1 MIESIL
7 ATDMNAHKDQVNDIV
22 NTDFETLNLLKMEDQ
37 VFLCKVLLHA
47 ADLSNQVRPFKIS
60 ARNAGWISEE
70 ISNQI
75 ELEKMHN
82 LRPENSLQS
91 LDALRQ
97 AESEIYFINNL
108 AKPFWQAIVS
118 RMPSLN
124 HLMIQLEE
132 NLREYEI
139 LKEKIK
145 AHDNNSKKQDITMDA
160 SLV

>member
-1 MIESIL
+1 MHVHIDL
-7 ATDMNAHKDQVNDIV
+7 VNGIF
-22 NTDFETLNLLKMEDQ
+22 NTDFETLNLLKMQDQ

-60 ARNAGWISEE
+60 ARNAGLISEE

-75 ELEKMHN
+75 ELEKIHN

-108 AKPFWQAIVS
+108 AKPLWQAIVC